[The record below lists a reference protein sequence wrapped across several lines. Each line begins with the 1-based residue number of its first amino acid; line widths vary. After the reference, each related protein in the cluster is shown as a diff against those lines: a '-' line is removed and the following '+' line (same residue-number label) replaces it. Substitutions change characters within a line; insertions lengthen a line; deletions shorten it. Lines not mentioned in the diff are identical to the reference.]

1 MATKY
6 DSLLSQPGVSF
17 GELAG
22 AYLSSGRKKD
32 NRARNL
38 LLGTLF
44 FNAAE
49 ASRQAKVADKL
60 RRQEI
65 EDKMLESK
73 LAAQF
78 ETQMNLINKDQD
90 IKKQGKYVFFDADAE
105 RAFEAALEDGKLEP
119 LFGPE
124 GGLENGNRIKRK
136 WKQEWIDNNPYADHT
151 SQMTNI
157 DVKTAPRTLEA
168 FSKEA
173 KDYMYAVNKNI
184 TKPQDV
190 SLVHKAFN
198 AIGIG
203 KSDKEYNDEV
213 IRTKKELDEK
223 QQKINS
229 FYKYDIGENIKNKVA
244 LNVEEEKLTIPYI
257 RKQFQDAFG
266 TNDALLESKFIK
278 DVVESGQTMTDVDIY
293 LSSYAISR
301 NKQSF
306 DAANERAQEKVYS
319 YYGVSDEKGMQT
331 LINNGKVPLELY
343 QSTLLEER
351 LKSLGMT
358 DKISSNVAL
367 ARGWA
372 ATIAQAQKLD
382 PKQQE
387 VLIQNYFKQI
397 EDEQFISPT
406 EEGIN
411 EAAKAVYQ
419 LELSNIL
426 KDRAAYDA
434 GDELMRGLI
443 FSQEL
448 SDADIAEMSDAL
460 RDAGATGLNIL
471 NQLQE
476 VNFTISRELP
486 QDSLAYKFLEARLAD
501 AYFSKRS
508 AHASALMKNFNV
520 SANKY
525 FSVDR
530 LLKGVKKSNNIL
542 NIPTEQ
548 FDFTNAANLAD

>member
-6 DSLLSQPGVSF
+6 ESLLSQPGVSF

-32 NRARNL
+32 NRARNI

-119 LFGPE
+119 LFGAE

-151 SQMTNI
+151 SQMINI

-213 IRTKKELDEK
+213 IKTKRELNEK
-223 QQKINS
+223 QAKIDS
-229 FYKYDIGENIKNKVA
+229 FYKYDVGENIKNKVA
-244 LNVEEEKLTIPYI
+244 LNIDEEKLTIPYI

-278 DVVESGQTMTDVDIY
+278 EVVESGQTMTDVNVY

-306 DAANERAQEKVYS
+306 DAANKMAQEKVYS

-331 LINNGKVPLELY
+331 LITSGEVPLELY
-343 QSTLLEER
+343 NSSLLEER
-351 LKSLGMT
+351 LKALGMT

-367 ARGWA
+367 AKAWTE
-372 ATIAQAQKLD
+372 TIAQAQGLSAD
-382 PKQQE
+382 KQE
-387 VLIQNYFKQI
+387 ELLQNYFKQLV
-397 EDEQFISPT
+397 DEQFISPT

-411 EAAKAVYQ
+411 DAAKAVYQ
-419 LELSNIL
+419 VELANIL
-426 KDRAAYDA
+426 KDRAAYDS
-434 GDELMRGLI
+434 GDELMRGI
-443 FSQEL
+443 IASQQL
-448 SDADIAEMSDAL
+448 SDADIKEMSTVL
-460 RDAGATGLNIL
+460 RDSGQTGLTIL
-471 NQLQE
+471 NELKE
-476 VNFTISRELP
+476 VDFQMSRDLDS
-486 QDSLAYKFLEARLAD
+486 DSLTYKFLEARLAD
-501 AYFSKRS
+501 SYFSKRA
-508 AHASALMKNFNV
+508 AHASAMMRNFDI

-525 FSVDR
+525 FNVDR
-530 LLKGVKKSNNIL
+530 LLKGVKQPNNLL
-542 NIPTEQ
+542 NIPTEEFNITAG
-548 FDFTNAANLAD
+548 FDLAD

>member
-1 MATKY
+1 
-6 DSLLSQPGVSF
+6 
-17 GELAG
+17 
-22 AYLSSGRKKD
+22 
-32 NRARNL
+32 
-38 LLGTLF
+38 LF

-223 QQKINS
+223 QQKIDS

-257 RKQFQDAFG
+257 RKKFQDAFG

-278 DVVESGQTMTDVDIY
+278 DVIQSGQTMTDVDIY

-306 DAANERAQEKVYS
+306 DAANEMAQDKTYAR
-319 YYGVSDEKGMQT
+319 YGVSDEKGMQT
-331 LINNGKVPLELY
+331 LINNGTVPLELY
-343 QSTLLEER
+343 ESTLLEER

-367 ARGWA
+367 AKGWA

-387 VLIQNYFKQI
+387 VLLQNYFKQI

-411 EAAKAVYQ
+411 DAAKAVYQ
-419 LELSNIL
+419 VELANIL
-426 KDRAAYDA
+426 KDRAAYDS
-434 GDELMRGLI
+434 GDELMRSI
-443 FSQEL
+443 IATQQL

-501 AYFSKRS
+501 SYFSKRS
-508 AHASALMKNFNV
+508 AHASALMRNFDV

-530 LLKGVKKSNNIL
+530 LLKGVKKPNNIL